1 MQNHKNNIKIF
12 KNKIILITIN
22 RQKSEFVNFN
32 F

>member
-1 MQNHKNNIKIF
+1 MQNYKNNIKIS